1 MSLARSFRFLA
12 IFICAGIV
20 LPKLLAFAIYFHP
33 GIQTTVICTGQ
44 GMITVRIGPDGQ
56 PIEHS
61 EEEHA
66 SCIICNATIAVEMDD
81 QLYARSSVYAAYIY
95 PKVKLNTPSFA
106 ELALFPDPR
115 GPPHS
120 VVI

>member
-1 MSLARSFRFLA
+1 MSLGQSYRFLA

-56 PIEHS
+56 PIENS

-66 SCIICNATIAVEMDD
+66 SCIMCNSTIAVEADEL
-81 QLYARSSVYAAYIY
+81 LYTPNLAFTPYIY
-95 PKVKLNTPSFA
+95 PNVKHRNPTLA
-106 ELALFPDPR
+106 ELALFPDSR
-115 GPPHS
+115 GPPQT

>member
-1 MSLARSFRFLA
+1 MGLAQSFRFLA
-12 IFICAGIV
+12 LFICAGIV

-44 GMITVRIGPDGQ
+44 GMVTVRIGPDGQ

-66 SCIICNATIAVEMDD
+66 SCIMCNATISVDADD
-81 QLYARSSVYAAYIY
+81 KLNAPDLDYTAYIY
-95 PKVKLNTPSFA
+95 PGVKHRNPTIA
-106 ELALFPDPR
+106 ELSLFPDPR
-115 GPPHS
+115 GPPQS